1 MAVID
6 EVADRLKTHATALS
20 DVRTAE
26 DLDALSKGTAPKSG
40 TAFVLPYRE
49 RAEPN
54 ELGMGSFRQLVAVQV
69 LVAIVIRKHD
79 DAQGG
84 KRVSGFD
91 ALRDSVETALAG
103 WAIASEDQLFELV
116 SAQAAALGNGVTVYV
131 QTWQTSRYLEK

>member
-20 DVRTAE
+20 DIRTAE
-26 DLDALSKGTAPKSG
+26 DMEALSKGTAPKSG

-54 ELGMGSFRQLVAVQV
+54 ELGMGSFRQLVAVQL

-84 KRVSGFD
+84 KRISGFD
-91 ALRDSVETALAG
+91 ALKDSVETALAG
-103 WAIASEDQLFELV
+103 WAIGPEDELFELV

>member
-1 MAVID
+1 MAVIE
-6 EVADRLKTHATALS
+6 EVAERLRTHATALS

-103 WAIASEDQLFELV
+103 WAIAAEDELFELV